1 MAIITKV
8 DTRRI
13 TIALI
18 AFVSLISLVSF
29 VLGVIVISQGVESG
43 ILDKLYKLFNLDY
56 EQNLPTWVSSVL
68 LFLVGLHYLLI
79 AYYRHDLEKH
89 HFFQWLFLGLIFLG
103 ISFDEFAHI
112 HEQGIRP
119 MRTMFDT
126 GGLLYYPWILP
137 AAILTVV
144 VSLFYFT
151 FIRDLPWEAK
161 LVFIFASVL
170 YVGGALG
177 MEAIGG
183 YYVDTVLAGQP
194 NHPDILYLALTHIEE
209 YCEMLGIILYLHLG
223 MYYLQMMA
231 TEEL

>member
-1 MAIITKV
+1 MAIVTKE
-8 DTRRI
+8 DSRRI

-18 AFVSLISLVSF
+18 VLISLLTLVSF
-29 VLGVIVISQGVESG
+29 VLGAIVVTQGIESG
-43 ILDKLYKLFNLDY
+43 VVDKLFKLFNLDY

-68 LFLVGLHYLLI
+68 LFLVGLHYLMI

-112 HEQGIRP
+112 HEASIRP
-119 MRTMFDT
+119 MRTMFDMD
-126 GGLLYYPWILP
+126 GLLFYPWILP
-137 AAILTVV
+137 AAILTIVV
-144 VSLFYFT
+144 GLFYFT
-151 FIRDLPWEAK
+151 FIRDLPWESK
-161 LVFIFASVL
+161 LIFICASL
-170 YVGGALG
+170 FYVGGALG

-183 YYVDTVLAGQP
+183 YYVDNMLAGQP
-194 NHPDILYLALTHIEE
+194 SEPDVFYLALTHFEE

-223 MYYLQMMA
+223 MNYLQLMA